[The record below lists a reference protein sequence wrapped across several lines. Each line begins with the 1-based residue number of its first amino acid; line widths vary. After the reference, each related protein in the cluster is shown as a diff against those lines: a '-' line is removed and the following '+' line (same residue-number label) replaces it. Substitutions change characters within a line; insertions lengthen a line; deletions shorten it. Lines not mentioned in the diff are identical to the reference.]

1 MNNKNIICAFFLFLI
16 TSSLFSNYNRRVS
29 HWQQMS
35 LEEKVAQMIMVR
47 ISGNYYQSDNY
58 YRNKVDNLIKN
69 KKIGGLITFGGSLH
83 GTFYN
88 IQAFQKLSSTPL
100 LIAAD
105 YERGVGQWL
114 DGATLFPPNM
124 AFAATEDP
132 KLCFKQ
138 GEITAKEARAVG
150 VHIALSPVMDVNNN
164 PENPIINFR
173 SYSDN
178 PNTVSEFGL
187 EFINGCQSN
196 NLYACIKHFPG
207 HGNTSTDSHTSLPVI
222 SGTRDQL
229 DSLEL
234 KPFKDAVESGV
245 KMVMVGHIA
254 MPGLDDPN
262 VPASHSYK
270 ICTTLLREEWGFDG
284 ILITDALEMKGIS
297 KYTWAGESA
306 VRAVEAG
313 SDIILLPLDE
323 EKAISSIVDA
333 VNSGRIPE
341 SRINDSVARIWNAKN
356 ELGVLNSYSNTD
368 WDNLSK
374 TVGKPEHFKVAQ
386 DIARKSITVIK
397 DNGQL
402 PLKPEKIN
410 SLTHMILTTDDGAK
424 SRLEAF
430 SRNIRFTHKN
440 VNEIFVNEKLSSLRI
455 KELVQR
461 VKSSDKILISLLVRI
476 RMDKGIS
483 TIDPS
488 HAELISAIENEGS
501 DIIVVSFGS
510 PYLNSYE
517 DIDTY
522 ICSYGYGDVT
532 LKATSDILWG
542 RVPAYGKLPVD
553 LNQQYK
559 KGHGLEIAKRTKGFI
574 NSTKEYNLNS
584 AWSIIDSAIQNQI
597 FPGAQIFISKNG
609 ETIASEGFGF
619 FTYDSIKSVQRESIY
634 DIASLTKVI
643 STTPVV
649 IKLISQSKL
658 GVNYP
663 INQFYPNI
671 ASDLKKIKIKHLLTH
686 SSGMKP
692 FIEFFLN
699 SNKYA
704 SEEDVISEILSEPLD
719 FTPGT
724 KFQYSDLGM
733 IILKDIIEIV
743 SNNGIDKLA
752 KSWFFKPLSMD
763 NTYYNPPNNIIDRI
777 VPTEFDSIYRKQ
789 LVHGIVHDENAY
801 MLGGFSGHAG
811 LFSTAEDVAK
821 LGQLFLNEGTWLG
834 NRILW
839 SSLTREF
846 TKKQNIPKGSERT
859 LGWDTPSQNGK
870 SSAGDYFSD
879 GSFGHLGFTGT
890 SVWLDPLNDIVVVLL
905 TNRVHPSRNRGGI
918 YGIRR
923 NFHNQIMKEIL

>member
-1 MNNKNIICAFFLFLI
+1 
-16 TSSLFSNYNRRVS
+16 
-29 HWQQMS
+29 
-35 LEEKVAQMIMVR
+35 
-47 ISGNYYQSDNY
+47 
-58 YRNKVDNLIKN
+58 
-69 KKIGGLITFGGSLH
+69 
-83 GTFYN
+83 
-88 IQAFQKLSSTPL
+88 
-100 LIAAD
+100 
-105 YERGVGQWL
+105 
-114 DGATLFPPNM
+114 
-124 AFAATEDP
+124 
-132 KLCFKQ
+132 
-138 GEITAKEARAVG
+138 
-150 VHIALSPVMDVNNN
+150 
-164 PENPIINFR
+164 
-173 SYSDN
+173 
-178 PNTVSEFGL
+178 
-187 EFINGCQSN
+187 
-196 NLYACIKHFPG
+196 
-207 HGNTSTDSHTSLPVI
+207 
-222 SGTRDQL
+222 
-229 DSLEL
+229 
-234 KPFKDAVESGV
+234 
-245 KMVMVGHIA
+245 
-254 MPGLDDPN
+254 
-262 VPASHSYK
+262 
-270 ICTTLLREEWGFDG
+270 
-284 ILITDALEMKGIS
+284 
-297 KYTWAGESA
+297 
-306 VRAVEAG
+306 
-313 SDIILLPLDE
+313 
-323 EKAISSIVDA
+323 
-333 VNSGRIPE
+333 
-341 SRINDSVARIWNAKN
+341 
-356 ELGVLNSYSNTD
+356 
-368 WDNLSK
+368 
-374 TVGKPEHFKVAQ
+374 
-386 DIARKSITVIK
+386 
-397 DNGQL
+397 
-402 PLKPEKIN
+402 
-410 SLTHMILTTDDGAK
+410 
-424 SRLEAF
+424 
-430 SRNIRFTHKN
+430 
-440 VNEIFVNEKLSSLRI
+440 
-455 KELVQR
+455 
-461 VKSSDKILISLLVRI
+461 
-476 RMDKGIS
+476 
-483 TIDPS
+483 
-488 HAELISAIENEGS
+488 
-501 DIIVVSFGS
+501 
-510 PYLNSYE
+510 
-517 DIDTY
+517 
-522 ICSYGYGDVT
+522 
-532 LKATSDILWG
+532 
-542 RVPAYGKLPVD
+542 
-553 LNQQYK
+553 
-559 KGHGLEIAKRTKGFI
+559 
-574 NSTKEYNLNS
+574 
-584 AWSIIDSAIQNQI
+584 
-597 FPGAQIFISKNG
+597 
-609 ETIASEGFGF
+609 
-619 FTYDSIKSVQRESIY
+619 KSVQRESIY